1 MIFLVQRSCDS
12 SSLKRGI
19 VNFAR
24 HHGRDV
30 YRALA
35 ESGLASQLLYCGPA
49 YPDCVKPTLL
59 VMEFVDDRTLEAPE
73 PTVTERETVQTVLR
87 SAVATLQC
95 SSTAEHHAEGR

>member
-1 MIFLVQRSCDS
+1 MIFLAQRSCDS

-19 VNFAR
+19 VVLVNFAR

-49 YPDCVKPTLL
+49 YPDCAKPMLL
-59 VMEFVDDRTLEAPE
+59 VMEFVDDRTLEASE
-73 PTVTERETVQTVLR
+73 PIVTEREIVRTILRRAMATLR
-87 SAVATLQC
+87 SNVLI
-95 SSTAEHHAEGR
+95 HG